1 MGQFVIIP
9 IQQNYPQILPRD
21 AMRKRTLLSA
31 GVSPSVCLH
40 RRQNRG
46 AGGLGPLTFLF
57 EGANMSVPPLEKC
70 SPIFE
75 LKVTPYF
82 QS

>member
-46 AGGLGPLTFLF
+46 AGGPGPPDFF
-57 EGANMSVPPLEKC
+57 V
-70 SPIFE
+70 
-75 LKVTPYF
+75 
-82 QS
+82 